1 MRRVEILETASFPQ
15 SETRRR
21 LLGMCAG
28 SALLTM
34 ASCSSRPPGR
44 DEDAE
49 FRQFSRRGYEASV
62 SSMAELYRDI
72 WLHGE
77 DEVTVS
83 LLVPRNGPQSPLII
97 YLPGMGESA
106 EAGELW
112 RKAWAQAGYAVVSVQ
127 TARGG
132 ALWSSAAGR
141 SGDFARVA
149 REQFDAG
156 TLATRVGYVDF
167 VLKNIVR
174 RSVAM
179 GGVFGRID
187 TGRVAVAGFDLG
199 AQTALTLAGEKH
211 PGIGPLA
218 AMPSLRAVIAISPH
232 ARISGGFAERF
243 GGITLPVLSI
253 TGTEDA
259 DPYGLVD
266 SPHTRQAPFKFMP
279 PGGKYLLV
287 LEDGTHQLLSGAL
300 RLMNE
305 EQVIPDSRRGGG
317 MPGGGGRMGGPGG
330 GMGSPG
336 GMGGMRSGGPSGG
349 PPGMG
354 GSRRARGGAQRQ
366 TVIVERVSL
375 AFLDAFVK
383 QDPVAAEWL
392 ARDAVRWLEQTA
404 TLAAK

>member
-1 MRRVEILETASFPQ
+1 MKRVLFQGSPSSPRSGI
-15 SETRRR
+15 RRR
-21 LLGMCAG
+21 LIGMFAG
-28 SALLTM
+28 SALLTV
-34 ASCSSRPPGR
+34 AGCGSRSPGR
-44 DEDAE
+44 EEDAE
-49 FRQFSRRGYEASV
+49 YKQFSRRGYEAPL
-62 SSMAELYRDI
+62 SSMAEPYRDI

-77 DEVTVS
+77 DEVSVS
-83 LLVPRNGPQSPLII
+83 LLVPRNGAPSPLII

-112 RKAWAQAGYAVVSVQ
+112 RKAWAQAGYAVASVQ

-149 REQFDAG
+149 REQFDAI
-156 TLATRVGYVDF
+156 TLATRLGCVDF
-167 VLKNIVR
+167 VLKNITR
-174 RSVAM
+174 RAVAM
-179 GGVFGRID
+179 EGIFGRID

-199 AQTALTLAGEKH
+199 AQTALALAGEKH
-211 PGIGPLA
+211 PGMGPLA
-218 AMPSLRAVIAISPH
+218 PLPSLRAVIAMSPH

-243 GGITLPVLSI
+243 GDIRIPVLMI

-287 LEDGTHQLLSGAL
+287 LEDGTHQLLSGISRPTNA
-300 RLMNE
+300 
-305 EQVIPDSRRGGG
+305 EQEIPDSRRGGG

-336 GMGGMRSGGPSGG
+336 GMGGMRGGGPSGG

-354 GSRRARGGAQRQ
+354 GPRRAGSGAQRQ

-392 ARDAVRWLEQTA
+392 MRDAARWIYQVA